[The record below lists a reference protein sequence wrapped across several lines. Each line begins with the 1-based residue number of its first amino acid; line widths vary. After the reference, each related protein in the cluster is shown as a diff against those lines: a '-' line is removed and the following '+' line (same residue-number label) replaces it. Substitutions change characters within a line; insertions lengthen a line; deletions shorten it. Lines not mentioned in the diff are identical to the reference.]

1 MYLESPEDKG
11 ERMVPIVELLQ
22 ARNDDA
28 ETNALL
34 EERSSWYK
42 DAEKELVEAHEQRA
56 LITRLLRENGGGLRD
71 VRTDGRQPNE
81 MRTQDDQS
89 GSQRGTAAVC
99 KIYRRHQKS
108 TDARR
113 RNE

>member
-1 MYLESPEDKG
+1 
-11 ERMVPIVELLQ
+11 MVPIVELLQ
-22 ARNDDA
+22 ARDNEAD
-28 ETNALL
+28 THALL
-34 EERSSWYK
+34 EERSSWYT

-89 GSQRGTAAVC
+89 STQRRTAAVC
-99 KIYRRHQKS
+99 GKYRRHQKRTES
-108 TDARR
+108 
-113 RNE
+113 N